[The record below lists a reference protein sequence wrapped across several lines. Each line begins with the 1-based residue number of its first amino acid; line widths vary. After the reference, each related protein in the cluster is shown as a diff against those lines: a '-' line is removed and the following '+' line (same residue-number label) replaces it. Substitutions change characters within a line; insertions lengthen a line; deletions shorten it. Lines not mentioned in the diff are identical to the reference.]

1 MATTTT
7 TVTGQQSI
15 PTELM
20 PYFTGAPAADGKP
33 AVPGLLPK
41 AQEVYSKDYASTYA
55 PLISAGLTGAG
66 GIASLSPMQQQVG
79 QQLGTMGTPSQFQA
93 GMGTAQQA
101 QNLYG
106 TAPQVSAANLTQYQ
120 LSPTQTFDQ
129 GVAQQ
134 YMSPYM
140 QSVTDIAKNEAIRDY
155 QKNQVGQ
162 NLMAARQGSYG
173 GARNLLAQ
181 TEANRNMQAQLQGI
195 QAKGLQDA
203 FANAQAQF
211 ERDRAAGFQTG
222 NVNLQAALG
231 VQQLG
236 AGQSLESQK
245 ANQLAQL
252 QAATGL
258 GTLSDVFT
266 RSGTAQQAADIDR
279 LKTMGAYG
287 DLERAYEQQI
297 LDARKAD
304 LTKQAEFGQE
314 QLGSMANILRGVPTT
329 TTSQTTAATTPPP
342 SFASQLG
349 GLGLTGLSL
358 YNMLK

>member
-20 PYFTGAPAADGKP
+20 PYFTGTGTAGQAGYI
-33 AVPGLLPK
+33 PGLLPK

-79 QQLGTMGTPSQFQA
+79 TELGQMATPSQFN
-93 GMGTAQQA
+93 MGTGAA
-101 QNLYG
+101 GSAYG
-106 TAPQVSAANLTQYQ
+106 ILGGNMPSITN
-120 LSPTQTFDQ
+120 Q
-129 GVAQQ
+129 GLMQQ
-134 YMSPYM
+134 YMSPY
-140 QSVTDIAKNEAIRDY
+140 QQNVVDVQKAEAIRDA
-155 QKNQVGQ
+155 QKGMMAQ
-162 NLMAARQGSYG
+162 NLGSVKQGTYG
-173 GARNLLAQ
+173 GARQLLAQ
-181 TEANRNMQAQLQGI
+181 TELDRNLQTNLGRIQAQGLQGAYEAAQKGLEAERTAQLQRG
-195 QAKGLQDA
+195 
-203 FANAQAQF
+203 
-211 ERDRAAGFQTG
+211 T
-222 NVNLQAALG
+222 ALG
-231 VQQLG
+231 QLG
-236 AGQSLESQK
+236 
-245 ANQLAQL
+245 
-252 QAATGL
+252 
-258 GTLSDVFT
+258 DVFT
-266 RSGTAQQAADIDR
+266 RAGTAEQAADIDR

-287 DLERAYEQQI
+287 DLQRAYEQQI

-329 TTSQTTAATTPPP
+329 TASQTTAQTTPPP

>member
-1 MATTTT
+1 MATQTT

-20 PYFTGAPAADGKP
+20 PYFTGTGTAGQPGY
-33 AVPGLLPK
+33 VPGLLPK
-41 AQEVYSKDYASTYA
+41 GQEVFARDYATTYA
-55 PLISAGLTGAG
+55 PLIGAGLSGAG

-79 QQLGTMGTPSQFQA
+79 AQIGQMTTPTQFAA
-93 GMGTAQQA
+93 GQNTTQQA
-101 QNLYG
+101 QGMFG
-106 TAPQVSAANLTQYQ
+106 TAPQVGAANLTQYQ

-140 QSVTDIAKNEAIRDY
+140 QSVTDIAKNEAIRDA
-155 QKNQVGQ
+155 QKGMMAQ
-162 NLMAARQGSYG
+162 NLGSVRQGTYG
-173 GARNLLAQ
+173 GARQLLAQ
-181 TEANRNMQAQLQGI
+181 TELDRNLQTQLQGI
-195 QAKGLQDA
+195 QARGLQDS

-236 AGQSLESQK
+236 AGQSLEAQK
-245 ANQLAQL
+245 ANQTARL

-258 GTLSDVFT
+258 ANLGDVYT
-266 RSGTAQQAADIDR
+266 RAGTAQQAADIDR

-287 DLERAYEQQI
+287 DLERGYQQQL
-297 LDARKAD
+297 LDARKD
-304 LTKQAEFGQE
+304 ELTRQSEFGAS
-314 QLGSMANILRGVPTT
+314 QLGSMANLLRGVPLYQSSETRA
-329 TTSQTTAATTPPP
+329 QTTPPP

-349 GLGLTGLSL
+349 GLGLTGLSM

>member
-1 MATTTT
+1 MATQ
-7 TVTGQQSI
+7 VTQVSGQQSI

-20 PYFTGAPAADGKP
+20 PYFTGTGTAGEAGY
-33 AVPGLLPK
+33 VPGLLPK
-41 AQEVYSKDYASTYA
+41 GQEIFAKDYATTYA
-55 PLISAGLTGAG
+55 PLIGAGLSGAG

-79 QQLGTMGTPSQFQA
+79 AQIGQMGTPTQFAA
-93 GMGTAQQA
+93 GQTTAQQA
-101 QNLYG
+101 QGLYG
-106 TAPQVSAANLTQYQ
+106 TAPQVGAANLTQYQ

-129 GVAQQ
+129 GIAQQ

-140 QSVTDIAKNEAIRDY
+140 QSVTDIAKNEAMRDY
-155 QKNQVGQ
+155 QKNLVGQ
-162 NLMAARQGSYG
+162 NLTAARQGTYG

-181 TEANRNMQAQLQGI
+181 TEGNRNLQSQLQGI
-195 QAKGLQDA
+195 QARGLQDA
-203 FANAQAQF
+203 FTNAQTQF

-236 AGQSLESQK
+236 AGQSLEAQK
-245 ANQLAQL
+245 ANQTAQL

-258 GTLSDVFT
+258 ANLGDMYT
-266 RSGTAQQAADIDR
+266 RAGTAQQASDIDR

-287 DLERAYEQQI
+287 DLERAYQQQV
-297 LDARKAD
+297 LDAQKD
-304 LTKQAEFGQE
+304 ELTRQSEFGAS
-314 QLGSMANILRGVPTT
+314 QLGSMANLLRGVPLYQSSETKAT
-329 TTSQTTAATTPPP
+329 TTPPP

-349 GLGLTGLSL
+349 GLGLTGLSM